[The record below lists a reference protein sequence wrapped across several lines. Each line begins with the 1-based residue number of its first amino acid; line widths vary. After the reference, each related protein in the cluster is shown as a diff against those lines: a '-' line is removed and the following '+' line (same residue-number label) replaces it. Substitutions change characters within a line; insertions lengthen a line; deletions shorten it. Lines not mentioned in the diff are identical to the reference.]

1 MSDIK
6 LIALDLDGTLLNHDG
21 NITEETKAELKRVS
35 EKGVH
40 IVIST
45 GRPLNGV
52 PLDQLEGL
60 GVDYAI
66 TTNGAA
72 IYRLSTK
79 ELLFE
84 NGMDFSLAGPVL
96 KYLLTKDI
104 HISVYV
110 DGEGFATPQC
120 LADLDRTDVHQSLKD
135 YILAT
140 RTPVEDLYGY
150 VEATGKKVEKIT
162 LHFYPQ
168 PDGVRLHRDEVGD
181 YLYSIPEIE
190 TVCGGF
196 HNFEFSKLGI
206 NKGVGLHMLT
216 EHLGLSI
223 EQTMAIGDS
232 GNDYV
237 ILKEAGTAVAM
248 ANASD
253 DVKEIAD
260 YITASNEEDGV
271 GKAIAHFIP

>member
-1 MSDIK
+1 MSDVK
-6 LIALDLDGTLLNHDG
+6 LVALDLDGTLLNYDG
-21 NITEETKAELKRVS
+21 KITQKTKDELKRITD
-35 EKGVH
+35 KGIHV
-40 IVIST
+40 VIST

-72 IYRLSTK
+72 IYRISTG

-84 NGMDFSLAGPVL
+84 NGMDFSLAGPIL
-96 KYLLTKDI
+96 EFLLEKDI
-104 HISVYV
+104 HISLYMN
-110 DGEGFATPQC
+110 GEGFATPKC
-120 LADLDRTDVHQSLKD
+120 LADLNRTDVHESLKD
-135 YILAT
+135 YIRAT

-150 VEATGKKVEKIT
+150 VAASGKKIEKIT

-168 PDGVRLHRDEVGD
+168 PDGTRLHRDEVGE
-181 YLYSIPEIE
+181 YLYAIPEIE

-196 HNFEFSKLGI
+196 HNFEFSLSGI
-206 NKGVGLHMLT
+206 NKGKGLKMLAK
-216 EHLGLSI
+216 HLNLSM
-223 EQTMAIGDS
+223 EETMAIGDS

-237 ILKEAGTAVAM
+237 ILKEAGLAVAM

-253 DVKEIAD
+253 DVKVIAD
-260 YITASNEEDGV
+260 FITTSNEEDGV
-271 GKAIAHFIP
+271 AVAIAHFIP

>member
-6 LIALDLDGTLLNHDG
+6 LIALDLDGTLLNHEG
-21 NITEETKAELKRVS
+21 LITADTKAALKCAS
-35 EKGVH
+35 ERGVH

-72 IYRLSTK
+72 IYRISTN

-84 NGMDFSLAGPVL
+84 NGMDFALAGPVL

-104 HISVYV
+104 HISVYI
-110 DGEGFATPQC
+110 DGEGFATPKC
-120 LADLDRTDVHQSLKD
+120 LADINRTDVHQSLKD
-135 YILAT
+135 YIIAT

-150 VEATGKKVEKIT
+150 VKASGKKIEKIT

-168 PDGVRLHRDEVGD
+168 PDGVRKHRDEVGE
-181 YLYSIPEIE
+181 YLYAIPEIE

-206 NKGVGLHMLT
+206 NKGVGLRMLA
-216 EHLGLSI
+216 EYLGISM

-248 ANASD
+248 ANASK
-253 DVKEIAD
+253 DVKSIAD
-260 YITASNEEDGV
+260 FITTSNEEDGV
-271 GKAIAHFIP
+271 GVAIKKFIL

>member
-21 NITEETKAELKRVS
+21 KITDYTKAQLKRAS
-35 EKGVH
+35 EQGVH

-52 PLDQLEGL
+52 PLDQLDGL

-72 IYRLSTK
+72 IYRISTG

-96 KYLLTKDI
+96 EYLLTKDI

-110 DGEGFATPQC
+110 DGEGFATPKC

-135 YILAT
+135 YILDT

-150 VEATGKKVEKIT
+150 VKASGKKVEKIT

-168 PDGVRLHRDEVGD
+168 PDGVRLHREEVGE
-181 YLYSIPEIE
+181 YLYAIPEIE

-206 NKGVGLHMLT
+206 NKGIGLRMLA
-216 EHLGLSI
+216 EHLGLSPFNFHI
-223 EQTMAIGDS
+223 IYISKNITIHTVCFSFKKITHGFRLNICNFGGFLPIFKFCFIAI
-232 GNDYV
+232 
-237 ILKEAGTAVAM
+237 I
-248 ANASD
+248 
-253 DVKEIAD
+253 I
-260 YITASNEEDGV
+260 ITI
-271 GKAIAHFIP
+271 KRF

>member
-21 NITEETKAELKRVS
+21 KITEYTKSQLKRAS
-35 EKGVH
+35 EQGVH

-72 IYRLSTK
+72 IYRISTG

-84 NGMDFSLAGPVL
+84 NGMDFALAGPVL
-96 KYLLTKDI
+96 EYLLTKDI

-110 DGEGFATPQC
+110 DGRGFATPKC

-135 YILAT
+135 YILDT
-140 RTPVEDLYGY
+140 RTPVEDLYEY
-150 VEATGKKVEKIT
+150 VKASGKKIEKIT

-168 PDGVRLHRDEVGD
+168 PDGVRLHREEVGE
-181 YLYSIPEIE
+181 YLYAIPEIE

-206 NKGVGLHMLT
+206 NKGVGLRMLA

-223 EQTMAIGDS
+223 DQTMAIGDS

-237 ILKEAGTAVAM
+237 ILKEAGIAVAM
-248 ANASD
+248 ENASD

-260 YITASNEEDGV
+260 YITSSNEEDGV